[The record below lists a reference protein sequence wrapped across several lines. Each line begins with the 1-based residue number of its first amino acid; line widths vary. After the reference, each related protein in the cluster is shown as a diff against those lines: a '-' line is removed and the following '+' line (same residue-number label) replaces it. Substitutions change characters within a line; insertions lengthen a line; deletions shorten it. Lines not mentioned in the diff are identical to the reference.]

1 LCLHFFGFD
10 QFSFLFFCFRSSATS
25 TATLEEIVN
34 RIEFVDAEYRE
45 ISAKIKLC
53 QQNIKSV
60 EDRLSA
66 MYSQILADMD
76 ERCILTSKYDEARME
91 NSTDNLELLVSN
103 MRIRIKEAR
112 EEYNQLYN
120 EKEEMISEVSLLL
133 EKKSVLAQDNED
145 LNEQMT
151 HLVKKEDHVSFFGD
165 L

>member
-1 LCLHFFGFD
+1 
-10 QFSFLFFCFRSSATS
+10 
-25 TATLEEIVN
+25 LEEIVN

-45 ISAKIKLC
+45 ISAKIELC

-66 MYSQILADMD
+66 MYSQILADVD
-76 ERCILTSKYDEARME
+76 ERWILTSKYDEARKA
-91 NSTDNLELLVSN
+91 NSTDSLDLLVNN

-120 EKEEMISEVSLLL
+120 EKEKMISEVSLLL

-151 HLVKKEDHVSFFGD
+151 HLVRKEVPLSFFGD